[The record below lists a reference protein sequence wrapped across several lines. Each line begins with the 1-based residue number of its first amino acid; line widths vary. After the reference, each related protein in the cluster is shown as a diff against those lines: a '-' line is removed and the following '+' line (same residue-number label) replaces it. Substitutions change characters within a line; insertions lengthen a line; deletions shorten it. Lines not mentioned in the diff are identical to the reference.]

1 MNSISRWVQA
11 IVIVSVAALPACSIV
26 PKGLGDYDAG
36 YKAFGLASW
45 YGEEF
50 HGRPTASGE
59 VYDQH
64 KMTAAHRALPL
75 GSVVRVINADNGRE
89 VEVWINDRG
98 PFVNG
103 RIIDLSHS
111 AAERLGMIESGTSRV
126 FIEVL
131 TVGDAPVFSG
141 AFPSIVS
148 NDRRLVAGR
157 LLRPESDSGSV
168 EVWIVPGG
176 TEARGI
182 RWSLMV
188 ALHDERR
195 HRRLSE
201 LIPEETPFGIAV

>member
-1 MNSISRWVQA
+1 MNSISRWIQA

-36 YKAFGLASW
+36 YKALGLASW

-64 KMTAAHRALPL
+64 KMTAAHRVLPL
-75 GSVVRVINADNGRE
+75 GSVVRVVNADNGRE

-103 RIIDLSHS
+103 RIIDLSRS

-131 TVGDAPVFSG
+131 TVGDAPMFGG
-141 AFPSIVS
+141 AFPTIGSD
-148 NDRRLVAGR
+148 DRRLGADR
-157 LLRPESDSGSV
+157 PLRRESDSDYV
-168 EVWIVPGG
+168 EAWIVPGSTG
-176 TEARGI
+176 SLGI

-195 HRRLSE
+195 YRRLSE
-201 LIPEETPFGIAV
+201 LIPEETHFGIAV